1 MNIYIRIVLGLL
13 GLYFLGNA
21 IYNLTM
27 VGQKNAYITNGVQGG
42 LGLIM
47 VGMAWLFA
55 DAPPPLAGII
65 GGAIRRLTR
74 K

>member
-1 MNIYIRIVLGLL
+1 
-13 GLYFLGNA
+13 
-21 IYNLTM
+21 M

>member
-1 MNIYIRIVLGLL
+1 MNIYIRIVFGLL

-21 IYNLTM
+21 VYNLTM
-27 VGQKNAYITNGVQGG
+27 VGQKNVYITNGVQGG

-47 VGMAWLFA
+47 VLMAWLLA
-55 DAPPPLAGII
+55 DAPPPLATMM
-65 GGAIRRLTR
+65 GGVRRLFR